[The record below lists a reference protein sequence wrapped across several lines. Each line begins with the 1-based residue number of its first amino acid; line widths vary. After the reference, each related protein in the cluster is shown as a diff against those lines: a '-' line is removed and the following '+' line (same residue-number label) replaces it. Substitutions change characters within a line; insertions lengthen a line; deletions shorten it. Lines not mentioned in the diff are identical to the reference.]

1 MLPRKDK
8 NLTASFLKGV
18 SKIKGWTYHDKIEK
32 ERKQEIREFVAVYIL
47 QNTADGNLQP
57 RIYYNRLDFL
67 VEHPG
72 FKPSIKAL
80 LVLLELSD
88 NEEEFNQHYQKVHAA
103 Y

>member
-8 NLTASFLKGV
+8 NLTARFLKSI
-18 SKIKGWTYHDKIEK
+18 SKIKGWTYHDKIEEEK
-32 ERKQEIREFVAVYIL
+32 KQEIKEFVALYIL
-47 QNTADGNLQP
+47 QDAGEGNLQP
-57 RIYYNRLDFL
+57 RIFYNRLDFL

-88 NEEEFNQHYQKVHAA
+88 NEEEFNLRYQKVHAA
-103 Y
+103 C

>member
-18 SKIKGWTYHDKIEK
+18 GKIKGWTYHDKIEK
-32 ERKQEIREFVAVYIL
+32 ERKQEIKEFVAVYIL
-47 QNTADGNLQP
+47 QNTSDGNLQP

-88 NEEEFNQHYQKVHAA
+88 NEEEFTRHYQKVHAS